1 MNFEQERNTN
11 HMEEYPIPKSQWESL
26 EAVLFTKGNQ
36 LAKDLA
42 KELNV
47 PVQPLLTELRIR
59 NSNKF
64 VLIPDM
70 EDTQYQCQGFKN
82 HGAILMRCRNPVF
95 GVLPHF
101 CKEHQDIQLNV
112 RNLQPVKRIMLG
124 KQAFFLQD
132 GFLLNSEGKQCGIKK
147 GCKVIL
153 FSV

>member
-1 MNFEQERNTN
+1 MNFEKDRNTH
-11 HMEEYPIPKSQWESL
+11 HMEEYPIPKSLWESL

-47 PVQPLLTELRIR
+47 PVQPLLAELRLR

-82 HGAILMRCRNPVF
+82 HGDFIETKYKQETNTPESYLKELKEIANGYCRQV
-95 GVLPHF
+95 
-101 CKEHQDIQLNV
+101 
-112 RNLQPVKRIMLG
+112 NLKY
-124 KQAFFLQD
+124 
-132 GFLLNSEGKQCGIKK
+132 
-147 GCKVIL
+147 
-153 FSV
+153 